1 MAGLSNSYP
10 VYAPAEDLNA
20 YLGETLA
27 DADSR
32 LADASG
38 QVRYWTK
45 TALYDVAVDGF
56 TPTDESLA
64 NAFHDATI
72 LQAAA
77 TYRAGL
83 KPGDTGATTPGTIQS
98 KTLGSRSVTY
108 AANAS
113 ADAAKIAL
121 AGGSLSPQAASVL
134 ASAGLLSTS
143 VYTGGSG
150 GEYPSL
156 MSRVPGASATV
167 TFVPASAWPPAAD
180 SNPLHLYVKVPG

>member
-38 QVRYWTK
+38 TIRYWTK
-45 TALYDVAVDGF
+45 TAFYDVAVDGF
-56 TPTDESLA
+56 TPTPQGLA
-64 NAFHDATI
+64 DAFHDATI

-77 TYRAGL
+77 CYRAGI
-83 KPGDTGATTPGTIQS
+83 KPGDDQASGAGSTGKIQS

-108 AANAS
+108 AVDANAES
-113 ADAAKIAL
+113 AKSAL
-121 AGGSLSPQAASVL
+121 LGGALSPGAAAVL
-134 ASAGLLSTS
+134 SGAGLLSST
-143 VYTGGSG
+143 VYTGG
-150 GEYPSL
+150 
-156 MSRVPGASATV
+156 
-167 TFVPASAWPPAAD
+167 AAD
-180 SNPLHLYVKVPG
+180 YDILARRWVVA